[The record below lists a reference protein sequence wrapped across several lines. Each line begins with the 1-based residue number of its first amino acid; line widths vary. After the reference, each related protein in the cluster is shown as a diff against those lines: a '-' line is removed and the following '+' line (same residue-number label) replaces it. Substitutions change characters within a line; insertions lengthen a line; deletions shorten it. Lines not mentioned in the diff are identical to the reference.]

1 MRHLVLLF
9 LLACCTGAPERP
21 LIAGDG
27 QMPPGS
33 GQLSRMVPPVALLF
47 VDFDADR
54 DGVVTAD
61 ESARGAAVAFIEA
74 DADRNGVVGLIEL
87 ADWSARR
94 LGDPGAVPGRF
105 NFDRDNS
112 DSVSPAEFAAEINR
126 RFAAADADRD
136 GRLKRSEM
144 LVALP
149 ARGPGGKPPSRMS
162 IGAPE
167 GARMPPQQVTS
178 R

>member
-1 MRHLVLLF
+1 MRHLVLLL

-27 QMPPGS
+27 RMPPGA

-54 DGVVTAD
+54 DGLVTAE

-74 DADRNGVVGLIEL
+74 DADRSGVVGLIEL

-94 LGDPGAVPGRF
+94 LGDPGGVPGRF

-112 DSVSPAEFAAEINR
+112 DSVSPAEFTAEINR

-136 GRLKRSEM
+136 GTLARSE
-144 LVALP
+144 LLITLP

-162 IGAPE
+162 LGSPD
-167 GARMPPQQVTS
+167 GGRMPPPQVTS